1 MYNTLDLISNTAGDT
16 VICIY
21 ELNTW
26 KAETEGLRQQGQP
39 GLQSKWDSI
48 QKKKKKKS
56 RSVSG
61 SWDRDTG
68 TVTCTAWGVPLTYE
82 EI

>member
-1 MYNTLDLISNTAGDT
+1 MYNALDLISNTAGDT

-48 QKKKKKKS
+48 QKKKKKVVL
-56 RSVSG
+56 SVAA
-61 SWDRDTG
+61 G
-68 TVTCTAWGVPLTYE
+68 TETRALSPAQPE
-82 EI
+82 EFL

>member
-1 MYNTLDLISNTAGDT
+1 MYNALDLISNTAGDT

-48 QKKKKKKS
+48 QKKKKKKVVLS
-56 RSVSG
+56 AAA
-61 SWDRDTG
+61 G
-68 TVTCTAWGVPLTYE
+68 TETRALSPAQPE
-82 EI
+82 EFL

>member
-1 MYNTLDLISNTAGDT
+1 MYNALDLISNTAGDT

-48 QKKKKKKS
+48 QKKKKKVVL
-56 RSVSG
+56 SVAA
-61 SWDRDTG
+61 G
-68 TVTCTAWGVPLTYE
+68 TETQALSPAQPE
-82 EI
+82 EFL

>member
-1 MYNTLDLISNTAGDT
+1 MYNALDLISNTAGDT

-48 QKKKKKKS
+48 QKKKKS
-56 RSVSG
+56 HSAAAA
-61 SWDRDTG
+61 G
-68 TVTCTAWGVPLTYE
+68 TATRALSPAQPE
-82 EI
+82 EFL